1 MVVVVSG
8 ACWVVVDGLGDC
20 VCEVPGALVV
30 EFGVC
35 ANAAVAN
42 TRPTAVVIKKR
53 VFMYSFSGC
62 GLQEREDQLRV
73 PEEPGKLGK
82 GR

>member
-42 TRPTAVVIKKR
+42 TRPTAVVIKKN
-53 VFMYSFSGC
+53 VSSCTVSPVAVCKNEKISC
-62 GLQEREDQLRV
+62 GFQRNREN
-73 PEEPGKLGK
+73 
-82 GR
+82 